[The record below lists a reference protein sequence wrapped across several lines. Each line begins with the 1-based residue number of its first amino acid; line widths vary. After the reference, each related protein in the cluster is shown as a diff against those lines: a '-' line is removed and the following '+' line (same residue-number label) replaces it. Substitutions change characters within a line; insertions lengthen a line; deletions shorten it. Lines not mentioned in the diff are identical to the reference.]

1 MTIPTTSKWVQ
12 LDLLHPRFKNRLEH
26 FFADKRIKGRVAV
39 SSAARSYARQKH
51 FYDGYRAG
59 KKGFNLAANPDWK
72 RPGGFFYGSFHQEQ
86 KDGFCYATDFR
97 NLDPKSIS
105 NSEINDIAAEYGI
118 VATIKDREWWHHQ
131 PRNEKS
137 WFPVTAYEE
146 AKSDRRAPPKLDLAA
161 LIAAIH
167 AQGDLVAKKPLKRRS
182 RGPAVKTAQI
192 RLGHLG
198 FDAGR
203 PDGIFGW
210 KTKGAVRNFQRWQGL
225 KPDGVVG
232 SVTWERLFNPVMN
245 EAALPSK

>member
-1 MTIPTTSKWVQ
+1 
-12 LDLLHPRFKNRLEH
+12 LDLLHPRFKNRLEK
-26 FFADKRIKGRVAV
+26 FFADPRIKGKVAV
-39 SSAARSYARQKH
+39 SSAARSYSRQKH

-72 RPGGFFYGSFHQEQ
+72 RPGGFFYGSFHMEQ

-105 NSEINDIAAEYGI
+105 NAKINKIAAEYGI

-131 PRNEKS
+131 PRNEKA
-137 WFPVTAYEE
+137 WFKPTAFVE
-146 AKSDRRAPPKLDLAA
+146 DRTDTKPPPKLDLAA
-161 LIAAIH
+161 IIAAIT
-167 AQGDLVAKKPLKRRS
+167 AQGKAVAKKPLRRRS
-182 RGPAVKTAQI
+182 RGPAVKTVQV

-210 KTKGAVRNFQRWQGL
+210 KTKGAARNFQRWQGL
-225 KPDGVVG
+225 KTDGVIG
-232 SVTWERLFNPVMN
+232 SVTWARLFNPVLN
-245 EAALPSK
+245 EATIPSK